1 MYVHVY
7 VYEKRA
13 WKTCLKNV
21 AFWPANVLEK
31 RCVSMPGLVPFL
43 LSRAPNFCTIS
54 TLFCRMYRRFCL
66 KCTSV
71 SSEFH
76 TSICVDLL
84 RISTICL
91 GFFVEIMCCFVWISY
106 RKGSWNCNAGL
117 PQTSLF
123 QLSLSVEIVR
133 QFWIRVYLDGGGAS
147 TYSEVLASSL
157 WGVGRGGG
165 GLFPFQGKTNSYEF
179 ASRSEFLGEGMV
191 EQFVRFQRY
200 VDRRHQL
207 GFGVEG
213 DWTHHMDSATDRA
226 PYLNYH

>member
-1 MYVHVY
+1 M
-7 VYEKRA
+7 
-13 WKTCLKNV
+13 KNV

-91 GFFVEIMCCFVWISY
+91 GFFVEIMCFLFEFHTE
-106 RKGSWNCNAGL
+106 KGLEIATLVCHKLHFFNLVCRSK
-117 PQTSLF
+117 LF
-123 QLSLSVEIVR
+123 DNSGYAYILMVAAPAH
-133 QFWIRVYLDGGGAS
+133 IRRYWLRACGGWGGGEAAFFRFKGKLIRMS
-147 TYSEVLASSL
+147 LHREASS
-157 WGVGRGGG
+157 
-165 GLFPFQGKTNSYEF
+165 
-179 ASRSEFLGEGMV
+179 
-191 EQFVRFQRY
+191 
-200 VDRRHQL
+200 
-207 GFGVEG
+207 
-213 DWTHHMDSATDRA
+213 
-226 PYLNYH
+226 